1 MTNEQPGHFY
11 VPALGKIYPK
21 LNCWVPLIL
30 RVTMGG
36 ILIPHGCQ
44 KLFGWFAGMGL
55 TANAELFDRLGYSPG
70 MFWGTLVGLT
80 ELTAGI
86 LLAIGLF
93 TRPAALAIAIFM
105 VNAIYF
111 TSGVGGFF
119 WTKGGSEYS
128 LLILAVAIYYLIRGG
143 GSFSADRLL
152 GREF

>member
-1 MTNEQPGHFY
+1 MTNEQQSHFY

-21 LNCWVPLIL
+21 LNCWAPLVL

-55 TANAELFDRLGYSPG
+55 MANAELFDRLGYSPG

-93 TRPAALAIAIFM
+93 TRPAALAITIFM

-143 GSFSADRLL
+143 GPVSADRLL